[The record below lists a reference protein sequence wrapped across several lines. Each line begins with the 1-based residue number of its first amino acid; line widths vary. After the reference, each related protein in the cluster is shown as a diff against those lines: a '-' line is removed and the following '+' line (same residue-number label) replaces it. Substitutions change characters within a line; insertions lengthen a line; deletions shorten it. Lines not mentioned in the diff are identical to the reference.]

1 MLDLRELNHTDN
13 DASAVALSNFSGPH
27 FIIPQSQNER
37 SDGETYQLE
46 DTLHSNGSPRTPSST
61 SRFGAEGQ
69 VEKLEKDKGEIQEVG
84 ELNDLLEWS
93 LANAC
98 YLTGVPQREF
108 SMTMLMNVSLAGL
121 L

>member
-1 MLDLRELNHTDN
+1 M
-13 DASAVALSNFSGPH
+13 
-27 FIIPQSQNER
+27 
-37 SDGETYQLE
+37 
-46 DTLHSNGSPRTPSST
+46 
-61 SRFGAEGQ
+61 
-69 VEKLEKDKGEIQEVG
+69 EKLEKDEGEIQEVG